1 MCARGGGSSPRASMR
16 RRENQCVTESCREV
30 DAVVVGAGF
39 AGLYAHHR
47 LRQLG
52 LTLRGYEAAADV
64 GGTWWWNRY
73 PGARCDVES
82 MDYCYSFS
90 PELEQ
95 EWTWSERYA
104 TQPEILRYVN
114 HVADRFDLRRDVRF
128 ETRVSAAVWDE
139 AAQRWHIVTDRGER
153 VSAQFCIMAVGC
165 LSAAKRPEVEGVDTF
180 RGPTF
185 HTGQWPHEGVDFT
198 GMHVGVIGTGSS
210 GIQSIPL
217 IAQQAAHLTVFQ
229 RTPNF
234 TMPAKNAPLDLASVR
249 ARKARYREHRQAMR
263 ESRAGVLV
271 PAPEESAL
279 RVDAEARQAR
289 YESAWES
296 GTLYGMVAA
305 FNDLLVDR
313 DANETAAEFARA
325 RIGDIVDDPEVA
337 ERLSPRNHP
346 FGTKRPCLDTGY
358 YATYNRDN
366 VTLVDVRSTP
376 IVEITPTGIRTTSDE
391 HPLDAIVFAT
401 GFDAMT
407 GPLLGPDI
415 TGVGG
420 RSLREKWAAGPRTFL
435 GIATAG
441 FPNLFTVTGPG
452 SPSVLVNMAVAIEQH
467 VEWIADC
474 IAYMRERGLAS
485 IDATVEAEDT
495 WVDHVNQ
502 VASHTLFPTANSWY
516 MGANVPGKPR
526 VFMPYI
532 GGFPRYTETCDTV
545 AADGYRGFTLKER
558 GADPHATKFDNSSA
572 ANFGPRERRRS
583 SW

>member
-1 MCARGGGSSPRASMR
+1 M
-16 RRENQCVTESCREV
+16 TERHREV
-30 DAVVVGAGF
+30 DAVVVGAGL

-52 LTLRGYEAAADV
+52 LTLQGYEAAADV

-104 TQPEILRYVN
+104 TQPEILRYID
-114 HVADRFDLRRDVRF
+114 HVAGRFDLRRDIQF
-128 ETRVSAAVWDE
+128 ETRVTAATWDD
-139 AAQRWHIVTDRGER
+139 AAQRWRIVTDRGDS
-153 VSAQFCIMAVGC
+153 VSAQFCVMATGC
-165 LSAAKRPEVEGVDTF
+165 LSAAKQPEVDGIDSF

-185 HTGQWPHEGVDFT
+185 HTGRWPHEGVDFT
-198 GMHVGVIGTGSS
+198 GLRVGVIGTGSS
-210 GIQSIPL
+210 GIQSIPV
-217 IAQQAAHLTVFQ
+217 IAEQATHVTVFQ

-234 TMPAKNAPLDLASVR
+234 TMPAKNAPLDSEAVS
-249 ARKARYREHRQAMR
+249 ARKARAREIRQAMR
-263 ESRAGVLV
+263 ESRAGVIV
-271 PAPEESAL
+271 PMPEESAL
-279 RVDAEARQAR
+279 RVDEKAREERFEA
-289 YESAWES
+289 AWET

-313 DANETAAEFARA
+313 DANETAAEYVRS
-325 RIGDIVDDPEVA
+325 RIRDIVEEPELA

-366 VTLVDVRSTP
+366 VALVDVRSTP
-376 IVEITPTGIRTTSDE
+376 IVEITPSGVRTTTDE
-391 HPLDAIVFAT
+391 YALDAIVFAT

-415 TGVGG
+415 TGAGG
-420 RSLREKWAAGPRTFL
+420 VTLREKWAAGPRTYL

-441 FPNLFTVTGPG
+441 FPNLFTITGPG

-467 VEWIADC
+467 VDWVADC
-474 IAYMRERGLAS
+474 IAYLRDRGLAS
-485 IDATVEAEDT
+485 IDATVEAEDR
-495 WVDHVNQ
+495 WVDHVNE
-502 VASHTLFPTANSWY
+502 VANLTLFPTDNSWY

-532 GGFPRYTETCDTV
+532 GGLPRYTQVCDEV
-545 AADGYRGFTLKER
+545 AADDYRGFALTP
-558 GADPHATKFDNSSA
+558 APATEQKTTVS
-572 ANFGPRERRRS
+572 R
-583 SW
+583 